1 VPAGVRA
8 LAARTL
14 NAELLEHDR
23 DLELWRLTNSDNITS
38 YVVSGAGSDVHYDE
52 EAIARA
58 VFARQLILLAEQDRA
73 EAGDID

>member
-1 VPAGVRA
+1 MPAGVRA
-8 LAARTL
+8 LVPRAL
-14 NAELLEHDR
+14 NAEFLEHDR
-23 DLELWRLTNSDNITS
+23 DLELWRLTNSDSITS